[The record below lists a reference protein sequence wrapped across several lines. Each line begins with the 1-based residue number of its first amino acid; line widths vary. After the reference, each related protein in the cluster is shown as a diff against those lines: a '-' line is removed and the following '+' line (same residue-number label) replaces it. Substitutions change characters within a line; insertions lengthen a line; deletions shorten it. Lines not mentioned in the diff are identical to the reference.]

1 MSATPT
7 PTKDEPVTT
16 TPRTV
21 SFDTELTAFG
31 NNTGI
36 VVPPNAINKLAAGKR
51 PAVDVDLNGYKFRS
65 TVGVMAGQ
73 SLISVSAAIRKDS
86 GLVAGDLI
94 NVTLTLND
102 AAREV
107 SIPEDFATAMRGNAG
122 TERFFAALPNSLQRY
137 HIDQIVSAKTDET
150 RQRRIDKAIGLFV
163 VGKKR

>member
-1 MSATPT
+1 M
-7 PTKDEPVTT
+7 TT
-16 TPRTV
+16 TPSTV

-36 VVPPNAINKLAAGKR
+36 VVPPEVINELDAGKR

-65 TVGVMAGQ
+65 TIGVMAGR
-73 SLISVSAAIRKDS
+73 SLISVSAAIRKDT
-86 GLVAGDLI
+86 GLAAGDPI
-94 NVTLTLND
+94 NVTLTPND
-102 AAREV
+102 TSREV

-150 RQRRIDKAIGLFV
+150 RQRRIDKAIGLFLE
-163 VGKKR
+163 GKKR